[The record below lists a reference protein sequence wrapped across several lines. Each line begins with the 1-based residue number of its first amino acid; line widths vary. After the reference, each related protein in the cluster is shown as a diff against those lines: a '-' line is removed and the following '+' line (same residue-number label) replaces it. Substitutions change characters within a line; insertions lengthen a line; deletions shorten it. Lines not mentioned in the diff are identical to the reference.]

1 MHRPHRANLSEVPS
15 VSRPSRV
22 ERCYLNLICWK
33 SPFPVRDMRKAHY
46 LLNSYLCKKINFA
59 KDIWAHP
66 RSRGLHLRERA
77 PVFFIIYRWPCPQLR
92 PSVLRGLAHTQHSTL
107 PRGHENPTLPPFQP
121 FISPPSSPVY
131 FRRACP
137 YYLTAPDVLAGSR
150 RLTFSRLDDDSDS
163 MRSHIL
169 AYNIQFLWI
178 KLFYSWDSNSSQYFY
193 I

>member
-1 MHRPHRANLSEVPS
+1 
-15 VSRPSRV
+15 
-22 ERCYLNLICWK
+22 
-33 SPFPVRDMRKAHY
+33 MRKAHY

-66 RSRGLHLRERA
+66 PSRGLHLRERA

-137 YYLTAPDVLAGSR
+137 YYRTAPDVLAGSR
-150 RLTFSRLDDDSDS
+150 RLTLSRLDDEFGYSTARAGAQEEPHLAVLFNRIATLFDSVEIS
-163 MRSHIL
+163 R
-169 AYNIQFLWI
+169 
-178 KLFYSWDSNSSQYFY
+178 
-193 I
+193 